1 MPLIG
6 LAPPEVDPMPNNT
19 IGVDHYQHT
28 LDYHTLGKEHHLM
41 PNNTIGDSAD
51 QHTVDID
58 YYTEDCHTLEQHR
71 MPNNTTGRH
80 SESQN
85 QTVLISGPQTEV
97 FDAASDR
104 E

>member
-1 MPLIG
+1 
-6 LAPPEVDPMPNNT
+6 MPNNT
-19 IGVDHYQHT
+19 TGV
-28 LDYHTLGKEHHLM
+28 G
-41 PNNTIGDSAD
+41 

-58 YYTEDCHTLEQHR
+58 YHTLGIEQHR